1 MSENPNFESG
11 EVRDEQTPPP
21 ADAAT
26 TPQTPD
32 EAPKTEAKSG
42 NAPAAATLD
51 MSVAPRLSADLSE
64 VTIINDDF
72 RDEDEDQAD
81 LSAEEMLELVNT
93 YEETLT
99 DVAEG
104 KILRG
109 IVVEVR
115 ENEVLLN
122 IGFKSEGVI
131 PLDEFGG
138 TELISGDEFDVFLEK
153 LENQDGLVALSKERA
168 DFLKVWDKIKVA
180 HEDNE
185 IVSGI
190 VDRRIK
196 GGLVVKLWGVDTF
209 LPGSQ
214 VALRQVPNL
223 EDLIGQEIE
232 CRIIKKNKRRR
243 NVVVSRRIVLEQERE
258 EKKKQL
264 IAELEKGQVRRGV
277 VKNIT
282 DFGAFVDLG
291 GIDGLLHIT
300 DLSWGRVQHPSE
312 VVQIGDEIDVKVLDF
327 EQERERISLGL
338 KQLQSY
344 PWEDVEKKYP
354 EESVVRG
361 RVVSIT
367 NYGAFVELEKGVEGL
382 IHISE
387 MSWTR
392 HIKHPSKVV
401 SIGDEVNV
409 MVLKIDKDNEKISL
423 GLKQTEED
431 PWLSLAQ
438 KYPGGT
444 IIEGKVRNLT
454 DFGAFVDL
462 GGIDGLLHITDLSWG
477 RVQHPSEVVQIGD
490 EIDIKVL
497 DFEQERERISLGLKQ
512 LQSHPWE
519 DVEKKYPEG
528 AVVRG
533 RVVSITNYGA
543 FVELE
548 KGVEGLIH
556 ISEMSWT
563 RHIKHPSKV
572 VNIGDE
578 VNVMVLKIDKD
589 NEKISLGLKQT
600 EEDPWMTLTQKYPV
614 GTLIEGKVRNLTDFG
629 AFVEVEEGIDGL
641 VHISDMSWTKRVRHP
656 KEVLRK
662 GESVAVQILDIDTQ
676 KRRISLGI
684 KQLQEN
690 PWPNLADEFPSG
702 REIEGNIIRMLDH
715 GLIVDLGNDLEGFV
729 PTGHLGLQ
737 MPKMDKPQYYFKEGE
752 TADLKVIKMDTENRR
767 IVLSITERLEDLG
780 ADAQQAFI
788 DAHPRLDDVA
798 EADQAEG
805 NKSEILPGDED
816 LAREAAELAGEDMAY
831 QASEDDDPEV
841 VIPEI
846 EAPVE
851 AAPVEETPAEEAPA
865 EEAPVEEAPA
875 VEESTDEEPE
885 KTE

>member
-1 MSENPNFESG
+1 MSMNPNPGSD
-11 EVRDEQTPPP
+11 EVRDDAVSTPP
-21 ADAAT
+21 ADATT
-26 TPQTPD
+26 TPQTP
-32 EAPKTEAKSG
+32 ESEEPKAKS
-42 NAPAAATLD
+42 PAAFLD
-51 MSVAPRLSADLSE
+51 EEIAPRLTTDLNE
-64 VTIINDDF
+64 IVIINDDF
-72 RDEDEDQAD
+72 RDEDEDQED
-81 LSAEEMLELVNT
+81 LTAEEMLMLVNT

-109 IVVEVR
+109 TVVEVR

-131 PLDEFGG
+131 SLDEFG
-138 TELISGDEFDVFLEK
+138 TLEITPGDAFDVFLEK

-168 DFLKVWDKIKVA
+168 DFLKVWDKIKNA
-180 HEDNE
+180 HEGNE
-185 IVSGI
+185 IVEGI

-223 EDLIGQEIE
+223 EDMIGKEIE

-258 EKKKQL
+258 EKKKKL
-264 IAELEKGQVRRGV
+264 ISELEKGQIRRGV
-277 VKNIT
+277 VKNI
-282 DFGAFVDLG
+282 
-291 GIDGLLHIT
+291 
-300 DLSWGRVQHPSE
+300 
-312 VVQIGDEIDVKVLDF
+312 
-327 EQERERISLGL
+327 
-338 KQLQSY
+338 
-344 PWEDVEKKYP
+344 
-354 EESVVRG
+354 
-361 RVVSIT
+361 
-367 NYGAFVELEKGVEGL
+367 
-382 IHISE
+382 
-387 MSWTR
+387 
-392 HIKHPSKVV
+392 
-401 SIGDEVNV
+401 
-409 MVLKIDKDNEKISL
+409 
-423 GLKQTEED
+423 
-431 PWLSLAQ
+431 
-438 KYPGGT
+438 
-444 IIEGKVRNLT
+444 T

-512 LQSHPWE
+512 LQSYPWE